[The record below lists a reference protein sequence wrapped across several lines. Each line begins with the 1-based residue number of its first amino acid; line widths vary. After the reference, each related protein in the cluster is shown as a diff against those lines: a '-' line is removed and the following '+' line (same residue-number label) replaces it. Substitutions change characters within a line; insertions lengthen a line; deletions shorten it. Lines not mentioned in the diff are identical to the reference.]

1 MATPITSVTCMSLTR
16 IDGTDC
22 IGDSRQIINDNTLEI
37 GTTLCDIAENTI
49 YPVTSDTIIHDFD
62 TTGRT
67 LSSEIR
73 NNSITSDM
81 LTDDSVTTAK
91 LSAGVV
97 TTDKI
102 ALSAVTT
109 QTIANSAV
117 TQEKLAVN
125 VAGTGP
131 VFRAN
136 ATGTTS
142 VAQGVPTKVTLDTEQ
157 YDTNNNFSSS
167 RFTPTIPGYYQINFQ
182 IRMEAKQDAW
192 ALLYKNGAG
201 FSTGSVTS
209 GLNYISTGSDVVY
222 MNGSTDYIELFA
234 VHQSAGSQNVTAAVM
249 SGFLA
254 RSA

>member
-49 YPVTSDTIIHDFD
+49 YPVTSDTIIHDFN

-67 LSSEIR
+67 LSSNVR
-73 NNSITSDM
+73 DSSITAIKLAS
-81 LTDDSVTTAK
+81 DSVITAK
-91 LSAGVV
+91 LSAQAV

-102 ALSAVTT
+102 ALSAVT
-109 QTIANSAV
+109 QDKIA
-117 TQEKLAVN
+117 LN

-131 VFRAN
+131 TFRAY
-136 ATGTTS
+136 ASSTTS
-142 VAQGVPTKVTLDTEQ
+142 VSQGVPTKVTLDIEQ

-192 ALLYKNGAG
+192 ALLYKNGTT
-201 FSTGSVTS
+201 FTYGSVPS
-209 GLNYISTGSDVVY
+209 GLNYHSTGSDVVY

-234 VHQSAGSQNVTAAVM
+234 VHQSVGSQNVTQAVM